1 MKNSLSSMILG
12 TGSAIPE
19 KVLTNFDLEKIV
31 DTTDEWIRERSGI
44 ERRHILEESK
54 TNSDLATL
62 AGQRALEDAGITAKE
77 LDFIIIGTVTPD
89 SVFPSTACRV
99 QAKMG
104 AVKAAAFDLCAACS
118 GFLYGL
124 SLAYSLIHSGQG
136 KKILVIGSEV
146 LTRITDWEDR
156 GTCVLFGDGAGA
168 VVVGPSD
175 GKRGILSVYMKSDGR
190 LGDLLYMPGGG
201 VSFPAS
207 HETIDKRMHFIK
219 MKGRGVF
226 KHAVRTMTDAAVHG
240 LTEAGYEA
248 EDIDF
253 LITHQANIRIIDAI
267 AKRLKLPKEK
277 VVVNIQDY
285 GNTSAASIPIA
296 LDQVRREGRLKDG
309 DLCLL
314 VAFGGGFTW
323 GSSMIRF

>member
-1 MKNSLSSMILG
+1 VKNSVSSMILG

-118 GFLYGL
+118 GFLFGL
-124 SLAYSLIHSGQG
+124 SLAYSLIQSGQG
-136 KKILVIGSEV
+136 KKILVIGSEI

-156 GTCVLFGDGAGA
+156 STCVLFGDGAGA

-175 GKRGILSVYMKSDGR
+175 HKRGILSVYMKSDGR

-219 MKGRGVF
+219 MKGREVF

-248 EDIDF
+248 EDIDL
-253 LITHQANIRIIDAI
+253 LITHQANIRIINAI

-323 GSSMIRF
+323 GSSMIKF